1 MIDTKFHLNKQ
12 DNKQT
17 EQTLIERKKMNVEVK
32 NKDRQI
38 NSCEI
43 LESVKLSNIR
53 NIKDINDNDFDIH
66 QNLLMEMINRIN
78 RPSKKFLYI
87 PN

>member
-1 MIDTKFHLNKQ
+1 
-12 DNKQT
+12 
-17 EQTLIERKKMNVEVK
+17 MNVEVK

>member
-1 MIDTKFHLNKQ
+1 
-12 DNKQT
+12 
-17 EQTLIERKKMNVEVK
+17 MNVEVK

-43 LESVKLSNIR
+43 LESVKLSNFR
-53 NIKDINDNDFDIH
+53 NIKDMNDNNFDIH